1 MSQTGTAMNRAMV
14 LLALGLVSGCS
25 SQQRYVKIDHAPF
38 TFDTKN
44 AKDRWQKPTSLER
57 EKARA
62 AAADPKNPI
71 NQVAPDVALI
81 ENGGVFDPKGF
92 PYCSDLK

>member
-1 MSQTGTAMNRAMV
+1 MNRITVV
-14 LLALGLVSGCS
+14 LLILVVFCGCS
-25 SQQRYVKIDHAPF
+25 SQPRYRQTNHPPF
-38 TFDTKN
+38 TFDTKKGLDCW
-44 AKDRWQKPTSLER
+44 AKATSLER

-71 NQVAPDVALI
+71 NQVAPEVALI
-81 ENGGVFDPKGF
+81 ENGGVYDPKDY